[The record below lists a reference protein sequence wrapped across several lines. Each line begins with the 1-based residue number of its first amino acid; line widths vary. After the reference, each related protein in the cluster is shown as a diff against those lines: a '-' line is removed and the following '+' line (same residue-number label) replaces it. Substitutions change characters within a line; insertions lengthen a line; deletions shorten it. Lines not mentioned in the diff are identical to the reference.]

1 MSTRYLQAGFE
12 SNAAGSVGVPGA
24 EIETLNVGQGNS
36 ITVTT
41 GAAFTGSYGLR
52 VSAAR
57 YVVNQTQVMPQTS
70 ELVIPLPANTVRVR
84 FGFWYRFKANTNVYM
99 TQSMTIQKTRP
110 TFFRL
115 MTGTSSIAR
124 VEWDGDNGLRVT
136 AAGQAGQVVGT
147 KRPDVWCHL
156 GADIYIHPTDGHVRV
171 WEDGALMYQ
180 FTGKTNLSANITE
193 IGRLLLGIEAGA
205 IGEYDLDDFYL
216 DLADAEAPITPPAN
230 LRFFYQHV
238 VGDGHHTEWLKSLP
252 AAASHTAL
260 VNDRPHDGHKPTDT
274 YVKAD
279 EAGLRET
286 FQVAPYVPQPGW
298 KLRALIPMFYAKK
311 AFGADST
318 DIEPILR
325 RDGVDH
331 VLPVIELDPF
341 YTLKFMRLTTDPATD
356 DVWTENAVNAYES
369 GLRSQGDF
377 S

>member
-1 MSTRYLQAGFE
+1 MPTRYLQAGFE

-24 EIETLNVGQGNS
+24 EIETLTIGLGNS
-36 ITVTT
+36 ITVET

-52 VSAAR
+52 VRAAR
-57 YVVNQTQVMPQTS
+57 YSVNGNPVMPQTS
-70 ELVIPLPANTVRVR
+70 ELVIPIPAGTVRVR
-84 FGFWYRFKANTNVYM
+84 FGFWYRFKVNSNVYSFNQ
-99 TQSMTIQKTRP
+99 TTYKTRP

-115 MTGTSSIAR
+115 MTGTSTIAR

-136 AAGQAGQVVGT
+136 AAGQSAQVVGT
-147 KRPDVWCHL
+147 KRPDIWCHL

-180 FTGKTNLSANITE
+180 FAGKTNLSTNITE
-193 IGRLLLGIEAGA
+193 IGRLLLGIEASA

-216 DLADAEAPITPPAN
+216 DLADAEDPITPPSN

-252 AAASHTAL
+252 AAASHTSL

-274 YVKAD
+274 YVKA
-279 EAGLRET
+279 EQPGLRDT
-286 FQVAPYVPQPGW
+286 FLVAPYVPQPGW

-311 AFGADST
+311 AFGADNT

-341 YTLKFMRLTTDPATD
+341 YTLKFTRLTTDPATNEA
-356 DVWTENAVNAYES
+356 WTESAVNAYES
-369 GLRSQGDF
+369 GLKSQGDF